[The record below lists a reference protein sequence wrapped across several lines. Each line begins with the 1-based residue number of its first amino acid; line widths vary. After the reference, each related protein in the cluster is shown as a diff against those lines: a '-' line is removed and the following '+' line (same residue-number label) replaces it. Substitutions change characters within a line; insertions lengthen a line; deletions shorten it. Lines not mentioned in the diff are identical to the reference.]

1 MISDI
6 KIPVQIKKVRN
17 PDGTEGL
24 KATVPMN
31 IIFEKKFDADWLTQE
46 ISKVEKRYFSLLNE
60 LKRLLDQLRSYKQ
73 KNGRVLLYWNIGD
86 KILKFIKEYERSP
99 LFLED
104 LTKSLRRDLGISDK
118 MILRC
123 KKFRNLY
130 PEIKRIDPEKSFNS
144 YVAIFEKGYIS
155 KKKQRR
161 KTK

>member
-31 IIFEKKFDADWLTQE
+31 IIFEKKFNADWLTQE
-46 ISKVEKRYFSLLNE
+46 LAKFEKRYFSLLNE
-60 LKRLLDQLRSYKQ
+60 LKRLLAKLRSFKQ

-86 KILKFIKEYERSP
+86 RILEFIKENEKSP
-99 LFLED
+99 LFLEG
-104 LTKSLRRDLGISDK
+104 LTKSLRRDLGISSK

-123 KKFRNLY
+123 KKFRSLY
-130 PEIKRIDPEKSFNS
+130 PEIKRIDPEKSFHS
-144 YVAIFEKGYIS
+144 YVASFEKGYIS
-155 KKKQRR
+155 RKKMGR